1 MMRHFD
7 DDDRRPLKDGE
18 KLVVN
23 MMMMDSVQRAVA
35 AAFDGSVFDASRH
48 RPGWRVGDAAQE
60 DARTRAY
67 DEMCRRAEN
76 AWRSPQRIE
85 QDRERACDAAR
96 IDVMTA
102 GDAQR
107 KRDEVW
113 HAMVERARN
122 AWKTA

>member
-1 MMRHFD
+1 MRHFD
-7 DDDRRPLKDGE
+7 DDDDRRVLKDGE

-48 RPGWRVGDAAQE
+48 RPGWRTGDAVQQE
-60 DARTRAY
+60 ARDKAY
-67 DEMCRRAEN
+67 DEMVERTSN
-76 AWRSPQRIE
+76 AWKSPQRIE
-85 QDRERACDAAR
+85 RDREAACDAAR
-96 IDVMTA
+96 IDVITA

-107 KRDEVW
+107 KRDEAW